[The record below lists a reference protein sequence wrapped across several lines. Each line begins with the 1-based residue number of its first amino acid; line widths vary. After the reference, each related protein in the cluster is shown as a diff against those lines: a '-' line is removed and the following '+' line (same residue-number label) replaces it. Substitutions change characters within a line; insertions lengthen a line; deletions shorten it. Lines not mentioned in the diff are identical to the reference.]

1 MNWFI
6 LSILAGL
13 AFAVARVVAR
23 FLLKK
28 KGSPLAFTAIHDFIA
43 GLTIL
48 PLAIIY
54 FRLPE
59 NNITWVYFA
68 GVVVFAFL
76 ADWSA
81 FTALKKI
88 DISLYQIITQIR
100 HILIIIGGLLVF
112 SEAITIFKL
121 FSVLLIIV
129 GVIVALYVKSKI
141 KLDKRGV
148 WLSALSTVAAVIAFL
163 FAKQTL
169 LDFSTETAV
178 SLELILIGLLS
189 FTFLGFSYRR
199 LHQELVINGRGLV
212 ISGIIFGVFELLLFL
227 ALSVGEAS
235 RVVPAVQSS
244 LIFAVIAGV
253 VFLKERSN
261 ITQKIV
267 GTILIMMGIGLLYLV

>member
-13 AFAVARVVAR
+13 AFAAARVVAR

-28 KGSPLAFTAIHDFIA
+28 KGNPLAFTAIHDFIA

-48 PLAIIY
+48 PLAIIH

-68 GVVVFAFL
+68 GVVIFAFL
-76 ADWSA
+76 SDWSA

-112 SEAITIFKL
+112 SEIITITKL

-129 GVIVALYVKSKI
+129 GVVVALYVKSRI
-141 KLDKRGV
+141 KLDGRGI
-148 WLSALSTVAAVIAFL
+148 WLSVLSTIAAVIAFL

-169 LDFSTETAV
+169 LDFSAATAV
-178 SLELILIGLLS
+178 SLELMLIGILSLALLK
-189 FTFLGFSYRR
+189 FDHGKIIG
-199 LHQELVINGRGLV
+199 ELRINGRGLV
-212 ISGIIFGVFELLLFL
+212 VSGIVFGVFELLLFL
-227 ALSVGEAS
+227 ALSIGEAS

-244 LIFAVIAGV
+244 LIFAVAAGI
-253 VFLKERSN
+253 VFLGERSN
-261 ITQKIV
+261 IIQKII
-267 GTILIMMGIGLLYLV
+267 GTILIILGIGILYLV